1 MDMKFSALI
10 AMGMNQSN
18 GAVIEVTA
26 ADETVRQVVIEDIRG
41 EGDREFID
49 VLGDG
54 LPKTGLVRVE
64 VELQDWPSEYD
75 APNYKLISATS
86 VLFSCCDTNK
96 ARRLQT
102 KIEGWPL
109 TDPAFSNAS

>member
-26 ADETVRQVVIEDIRG
+26 ADETVRQIVIEDIRG

-64 VELQDWPSEYD
+64 VELQDWPSEHD
-75 APNYKLISATS
+75 ATSYKLISATS
-86 VLFSCCDTNK
+86 VLFSSCDTAK
-96 ARRLQT
+96 ARRFQN
-102 KIEGWPL
+102 KIEGCPPSPEKYKL
-109 TDPAFSNAS
+109 K